1 MYDFK
6 KANFFSVSFLFSLE
20 KGMRRLQ
27 CVVFILVAVL
37 LAAAVITTVLKQRI
51 CRETVMFSSYT
62 LHYCTATMS
71 KQNDADL
78 H

>member
-1 MYDFK
+1 MYDLK
-6 KANFFSVSFLFSLE
+6 KQTFSVSLFSLE

-51 CRETVMFSSYT
+51 CRETLMFSSYT